1 MGVEPIPDVPAATIE
16 ADGQLLVAIADY
28 HAGVE
33 AGLRYEGV
41 ELRSAASQRRER
53 LSAVLDRIRP
63 DRLVVI
69 GDLGHAIGEPFE
81 AEREELSTLL
91 SAISIPMT
99 LVKGNHDGDLESVL
113 AECPGDVTVTE
124 SGGTTVGDVG
134 FVHGH
139 TWPEPSVLESTVV
152 CLGHEHPTV
161 RLEDEVGG
169 TRTER
174 VWLRG
179 SIKAAPFETQCD
191 RALNIDGEIVCFPA
205 FNDLSGGTWVNVDRQ
220 SFLSPFLPNGLT
232 EAEAFLLDGTRLGEY
247 RDV

>member
-1 MGVEPIPDVPAATIE
+1 MGVEPIPDVPAATVE
-16 ADGQLLVAIADY
+16 TDGQLLVAIADY
-28 HAGVE
+28 HAGLEV
-33 AGLRYEGV
+33 GLRYEGI
-41 ELRSAASQRRER
+41 EIRSAASQRREQ
-53 LSAVLDRIRP
+53 LIAVLDRIRP

-91 SAISIPMT
+91 SAVDVPVT
-99 LVKGNHDGDLESVL
+99 LVKGNHDGGLESVL
-113 AECPGDVTVTE
+113 AECSGDVTVTE
-124 SGGTTVGDVG
+124 SGGTTIGDVG
-134 FVHGH
+134 FAHGH
-139 TWPEPSVLESTVV
+139 TWPDPSVLESTVV

-179 SIKAAPFETQCD
+179 SIDATPFETQHD
-191 RALNIDGEIVCFPA
+191 RSLEIDGEIVCVPA
-205 FNDLSGGTWVNVDRQ
+205 FNDRSGGTWVNVDGQ
-220 SFLSPFLPNGLT
+220 SFLSPFLPDCLA
-232 EAEAFLLDGTRLGEY
+232 EAEAFLLDGTRLGAY